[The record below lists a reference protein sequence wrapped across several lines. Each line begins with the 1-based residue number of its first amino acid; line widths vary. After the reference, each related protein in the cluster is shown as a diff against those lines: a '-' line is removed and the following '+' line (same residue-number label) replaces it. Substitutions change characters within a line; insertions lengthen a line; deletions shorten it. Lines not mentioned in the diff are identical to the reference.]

1 MEKAHKTVDAVVDG
15 VKNVAIGSE
24 KKPKAKK
31 EKGGD
36 HCGAESPL
44 GTLPRN
50 PSLINIL
57 TKSRI
62 EARATV
68 S

>member
-1 MEKAHKTVDAVVDG
+1 MEKAQRAVDAVVDG

-36 HCGAESPL
+36 HGGAEGPL

-50 PSLINIL
+50 HHSLIY
-57 TKSRI
+57 
-62 EARATV
+62 
-68 S
+68 